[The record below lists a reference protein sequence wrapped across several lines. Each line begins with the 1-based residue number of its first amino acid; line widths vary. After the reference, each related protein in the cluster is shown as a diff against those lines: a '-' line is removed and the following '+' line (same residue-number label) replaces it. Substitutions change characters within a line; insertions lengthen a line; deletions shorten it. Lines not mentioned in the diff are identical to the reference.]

1 MKITVLYIVL
11 FTMPMY
17 IICQI
22 KTEQMEL
29 ISKKMNL
36 FHREAKRID
45 ANIYKLQIP
54 SQVKLYCGILET

>member
-45 ANIYKLQIP
+45 ANIYKITNSFTGKTL
-54 SQVKLYCGILET
+54 LWDLET